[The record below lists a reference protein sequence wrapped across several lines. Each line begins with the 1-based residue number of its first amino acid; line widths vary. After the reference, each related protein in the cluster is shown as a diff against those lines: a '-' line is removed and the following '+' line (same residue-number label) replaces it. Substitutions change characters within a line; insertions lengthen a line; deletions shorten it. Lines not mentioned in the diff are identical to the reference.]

1 MRKYM
6 TPEIRISK
14 FNSEIITTV
23 EEPTD
28 SPSPLSEAS
37 FTTGAQQAF
46 TSITGTASKMQK
58 SVNFQD
64 AMKYK

>member
-6 TPEIRISK
+6 TPEIRISM
-14 FNSEIITTV
+14 FNSEIIAIDETT
-23 EEPTD
+23 TA
-28 SPSPLSEAS
+28 SPSTLSEAS
-37 FTTGAQQAF
+37 FTTGAQQAI